1 MREVHALVA
10 ELAADLEDAVHAAHD
25 AALEVELRGDA
36 QVALLVERVE
46 VRGEGARVGA
56 AERLLQDGRLDL
68 EVALVLHE
76 APDAGDDPRAVDERL
91 LDLGVHDEVDV
102 ALAVA
107 DLAVGE
113 AVELL
118 GQRAHGLGE
127 HAQRLGRDG
136 ELAAVGAHDAA
147 RRLDD
152 VAHVDGVEQ
161 RPACLVHRVDAAE
174 QLDGARGI
182 LKVDEGEL
190 AVAAER
196 PHAAADGEERV
207 ERALGAVLDP
217 TVLALDVG
225 DGPIDAALDGIGVD
239 ACIEQGLATVQA
251 RGALVDVLGLDGLIC
266 HGSLLFKTCAP
277 RCFPQ
282 SRGAVVAMR

>member
-1 MREVHALVA
+1 MSGAKRQKRIALVNDITGFGRCSVA
-10 ELAADLEDAVHAAHD
+10 
-25 AALEVELRGDA
+25 VELPLISALKVQACALPTAILSCHTGFPTHYIDDYTDRMRPYMEDWQQNGVQFDGIATGFLGSAEQIAIVQDFIRTFKQPGTRVMVDPVMGDYGKLYA
-36 QVALLVERVE
+36 SYTDEMCEKMKGLLGLADIVTPN
-46 VRGEGARVGA
+46 
-56 AERLLQDGRLDL
+56 LT
-68 EVALVLHE
+68 E
-76 APDAGDDPRAVDERL
+76 ACRL
-91 LDLGVHDEVDV
+91 LD
-102 ALAVA
+102 
-107 DLAVGE
+107 
-113 AVELL
+113 
-118 GQRAHGLGE
+118 RAYPK
-127 HAQRLGRDG
+127 DG
-136 ELAAVGAHDAA
+136 
-147 RRLDD
+147 
-152 VAHVDGVEQ
+152 
-161 RPACLVHRVDAAE
+161 
-174 QLDGARGI
+174 
-182 LKVDEGEL
+182 KVDEGEL